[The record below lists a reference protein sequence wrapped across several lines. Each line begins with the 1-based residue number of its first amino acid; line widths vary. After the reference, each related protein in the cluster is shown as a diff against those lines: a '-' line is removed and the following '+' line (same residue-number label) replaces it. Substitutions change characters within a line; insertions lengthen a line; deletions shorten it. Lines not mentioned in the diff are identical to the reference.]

1 MQLIS
6 HRYKRI
12 EVGFSLL
19 QRVFD
24 TVFTETVPA
33 EELSSSRRV
42 RAVARLL
49 ALLGSVLFIGLAIEG
64 VTVVFIGQMIS
75 IHVVLGMILLPIMA
89 YKIIIAT
96 YRFAMYYLG
105 APDFKHAGPPELLL
119 RVIGPLLVITTVVLM
134 ASGIILV
141 YARPDTPTAA
151 FWLNIH
157 RDDFVAWFALMVFH
171 VLAYVR
177 RAVGTSG
184 YDLRYT
190 RYHSLIGRQG
200 RLISIILAIVI
211 GVLLAWA
218 VFPAVAHWS
227 SFFSVHPSR

>member
-1 MQLIS
+1 M
-6 HRYKRI
+6 
-12 EVGFSLL
+12 LL

-33 EELSSSRRV
+33 EGLSSSRRV

-49 ALLGSVLFIGLAIEG
+49 ALLGSILFIGLAIEG
-64 VTVVFIGQMIS
+64 VTIVFIGQLIAV
-75 IHVVLGMILLPIMA
+75 HVVLGMILLPIMA
-89 YKIIIAT
+89 YKIIVAS

-105 APDFKHAGPPELLL
+105 ASDFKHAGPPELVL
-119 RVIGPLLVITTVVLM
+119 RVIGPLLILTTVILM

-141 YARPDTPTAA
+141 YAKPNTPTAA
-151 FWLNIH
+151 LWLNIH
-157 RDDFVAWFALMVFH
+157 RDDFVAWFALMALH

-177 RAVGTSG
+177 RAVGTSS

-200 RLISIILAIVI
+200 RLISIVLATVI

-218 VFPAVAHWS
+218 IFPAVAHWS
-227 SFFSVHPSR
+227 SFFSVHPTR

>member
-1 MQLIS
+1 M
-6 HRYKRI
+6 
-12 EVGFSLL
+12 L

-64 VTVVFIGQMIS
+64 VTVVFIGQLIAL
-75 IHVVLGMILLPIMA
+75 HVVLGLILLPIMA
-89 YKIIIAT
+89 YKIIVAT

-105 APDFKHAGPPELLL
+105 APDFKHAGPPELVL
-119 RVIGPLLVITTVVLM
+119 RVVGPLLVVTTVILM
-134 ASGIILV
+134 VSGIILV
-141 YARPDTPTAA
+141 YARPNTPTAA
-151 FWLNIH
+151 LWLNIH

-177 RAVGTSG
+177 RAVGTSS
-184 YDLRYT
+184 YDLRYS

-200 RLISIILAIVI
+200 RLISIVLAVI
-211 GVLLAWA
+211 IGGLLAWA
-218 VFPAVAHWS
+218 IFPAVAHWS
-227 SFFSVHPSR
+227 SFFSVHPTR

>member
-1 MQLIS
+1 
-6 HRYKRI
+6 
-12 EVGFSLL
+12 VL

-33 EELSSSRRV
+33 EELTSSRRV

-49 ALLGSVLFIGLAIEG
+49 ALLGSVLLVGLIVEG
-64 VTVVFIGQMIS
+64 VTIVLIGQMIALH
-75 IHVVLGMILLPIMA
+75 IVLGMILLPIMG
-89 YKIIIAT
+89 YKIVVAS

-105 APDFKHAGPPELLL
+105 APDFKHAGPPELIL
-119 RVIGPLLVITTVVLM
+119 RVIGPLLVVTTVVVM
-134 ASGIILV
+134 VSGIVLV

-157 RDDFVAWFALMVFH
+157 RDDFVVWFGLMAFH

-177 RAVGTSG
+177 RAVGTSS

-190 RYHSLIGRQG
+190 RYHSLVGRQG
-200 RLISIILAIVI
+200 RLISILLATIV
-211 GVLLAWA
+211 GVLMAWA
-218 VFPAVAHWS
+218 VFPAVGHWA
-227 SFFSVHPSR
+227 SFFSVHPVR